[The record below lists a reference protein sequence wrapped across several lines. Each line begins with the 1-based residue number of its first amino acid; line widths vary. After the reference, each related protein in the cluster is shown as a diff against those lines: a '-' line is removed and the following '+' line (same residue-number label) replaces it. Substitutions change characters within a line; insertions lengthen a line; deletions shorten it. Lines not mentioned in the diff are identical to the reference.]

1 MKHLRFKALS
11 GYETIEV
18 IQFNY
23 DGIGNALI
31 RANGELDHLD
41 LADLKEV
48 MFEPLQGEKTH
59 KEL

>member
-1 MKHLRFKALS
+1 MKYLKFKALS
-11 GYETIEV
+11 GFETIEV

-23 DGIGNALI
+23 DGKGNVLI

-41 LADLKEV
+41 LVDLKDV
-48 MFEPLQGEKTH
+48 MFEPLTGEKTH